1 MQGVYHKSGRGEDV
15 TEKIKGYK
23 TKNIGSLTLLLLL
36 VGGYLIFFTSR
47 FWLPASAEIV
57 EPTPLYETE
66 TLDSYSVYLT
76 KWEYSREDAA
86 MEIVIE
92 IQTSDLTDTG
102 LTCSAFERNAGELDI
117 MTVDATSEYMVF
129 RINDVPEEWRE
140 VSLHLQKDGGKNT
153 LRLYT
158 NVDEVDQTERLPE
171 KSKNGYQIDRLQGQ
185 IGYDDHQI
193 SLIENKKA
201 ALEKEN
207 SKLQERIDELER
219 AVYPTEEEADDALE
233 RVEQAQKSI
242 EENTESIQKH
252 QEEISE
258 IETRTER
265 IQEQIRE
272 LETK

>member
-1 MQGVYHKSGRGEDV
+1 MRERF
-15 TEKIKGYK
+15 K
-23 TKNIGSLTLLLLL
+23 TKNKGSILLLTLLIS
-36 VGGYLIFFTSR
+36 GYLVFFTSR
-47 FWLPASAEIV
+47 FWLPASAEMV
-57 EPTPLYETE
+57 QPTPLYETE
-66 TLDSYSVYLT
+66 TVDNYSVYLT
-76 KWEYSREDAA
+76 KWEYSRKDAA

-92 IQTSDLTDTG
+92 IQTSDLTGTG
-102 LTCSAFERNAGELDI
+102 LAYSAFERNAGGLDI
-117 MTVDATSEYMVF
+117 TAVDESSEYMVL
-129 RINDVPEEWRE
+129 RINDVPEDWRE

-158 NVDEVDQTERLPE
+158 NIDEVAQAESLPE
-171 KSKNGYQIDRLQGQ
+171 KSENEYQIDRLQGQ
-185 IGYDDHQI
+185 IGYDDYQI

-207 SKLQERIDELER
+207 AELQERIDELER

-233 RVEQAQKSI
+233 RVEQAKKSI
-242 EENTESIQKH
+242 EENTESIQKY

-258 IETRTER
+258 IETRTGS